1 MKRTA
6 KSFGSYYIILV
17 RKMGRQ
23 INYYIEHESILQIAE
38 LALECGCEII
48 KENLEVRPT
57 RVIRTRDISL
67 LKPNDWHFWFYVP
80 EAGKFAV
87 KKYDCGERVD
97 HSFSESGNSLIEAG
111 VSLVLDDE
119 KEIRRNRLYVQSG
132 YYDSNGVWV
141 PRPKC
146 VDAVYNK
153 LVRRVKK
160 LTAYDGFYYVTE
172 HCQKLFDEGY
182 NKR

>member
-1 MKRTA
+1 
-6 KSFGSYYIILV
+6 
-17 RKMGRQ
+17 MGRQ